1 MNHKVAARPHAL
13 RSALAVSLVSLALAA
28 SLSGCGETKRALGF
42 DKAPPDEFQVVE
54 RAPLAM
60 PPDFALRPPAPGAV
74 RPQEGNTRD
83 QARQALLG
91 TPRQTTPVSA
101 QGRTLGDV
109 SLLKKAGAEQIQP
122 DVRMLINKETL
133 LLAEGDK
140 SFTDKLVFW
149 RKPEGPGYGE
159 QLDAG
164 REAQRLRE
172 NQALGRNVTDGDTPR
187 ILRRRKGMLEGVF
200 N

>member
-1 MNHKVAARPHAL
+1 MKQTVAISPHAL
-13 RSALAVSLVSLALAA
+13 RAALMVALL
-28 SLSGCGETKRALGF
+28 SFGLSGCSEAKRALGY

-54 RAPLAM
+54 RAPLAL
-60 PPDFALRPPAPGAV
+60 PPDFSLRPPAPGTV

-91 TPRQTTPVSA
+91 TPRQTTPVST

-109 SLLKKAGAEQIQP
+109 TLLKKAGAEQIQP
-122 DVRMLINKETL
+122 DVRMLVNKETQS
-133 LLAEGDK
+133 LADTDK

-164 REAQRLRE
+164 KEAQRLRE
-172 NQALGRNVTDGDTPR
+172 NQALGRAVTDGDTPR
-187 ILRRRKGMLEGVF
+187 IERRRKGMLEGVF